1 MTCSKCGSSNI
12 KLERRVDGHGICLNC
27 GFQVRCNGVDM
38 LYYEPVLKIKENL
51 KVEVEQLQE
60 DLREAYESMIGIEYQ
75 FDSEF
80 MDKIKLKYKA
90 LG

>member
-1 MTCSKCGSSNI
+1 MKRYTPIIESDSSCDMFASI
-12 KLERRVDGHGICLNC
+12 EETI
-27 GFQVRCNGVDM
+27 NGTLVK
-38 LYYEPVLKIKENL
+38 YSEA
-51 KVEVEQLQE
+51 EQLQE